1 MVKMNSEKQS
11 NGDDYL
17 RTAILILMAFLGT
30 GSLIHLARDMA
41 MEFISTI
48 AWYHVKIVLW
58 FSDLIPFNGDID
70 RSLSL
75 VTNSLLDIEPYLNPF
90 TGFGV
95 DPELWWKI
103 HQEASVAFLMI
114 YLLPTMLV
122 IWLSFGRR
130 PDLIFRNGYSLDSLW
145 ETQPIKGTK
154 VGFLDRL
161 SPALDNGFQTGS
173 TTAEN
178 VGYLINII
186 HSGSKSDHL
195 EPALSPEE
203 WLISEGLIP
212 DKDKAE
218 KLANKLVPFD
228 QKNADELFQ
237 DITIDGI
244 NEVLEDKMGSTWNGF
259 KSLNNYEMGLVAA
272 LILHYDFQQGLG
284 REILLFLNA
293 TFDASYPDKD
303 RFEQVL
309 GRNRWLQGKIKES
322 FDSEAGRKLENKSLI
337 HGWKNTALVTILR
350 RARLEGGVL
359 PTVNF
364 LWLKLIDR
372 TLWYTL
378 NNAGN
383 AVSSIESAGVHA
395 HFRAEIQSNIPL
407 LRKNV
412 FQASRSLLEDYLG
425 MKQDQLARRKL
436 QYNLVRPMGNKLREY
451 AETWQSSI

>member
-1 MVKMNSEKQS
+1 MNSEKQS
-11 NGDDYL
+11 NGDEHL
-17 RTAILILMAFLGT
+17 RTTILISLAFLGT
-30 GSLIHLARDMA
+30 GSLIHLARDKA

-70 RSLSL
+70 NSIPFF
-75 VTNSLLDIEPYLNPF
+75 TDSLLDIEPYLNPSND
-90 TGFGV
+90 FGV

-103 HQEASVAFLMI
+103 LQEASVAFLVI

-130 PDLIFRNGYSLDSLW
+130 PDLIFRNRYSLDSLW
-145 ETQPIKGTK
+145 ETQPVKGTK

-161 SPALDNGFQTGS
+161 PPAFDSWFQIGS
-173 TTAEN
+173 TATEN
-178 VGYLINII
+178 VGHLINTI

-212 DKDKAE
+212 GKDRAE
-218 KLANKLVPFD
+218 KLTNKIVPFD
-228 QKNADELFQ
+228 QKNADDLFQ

-244 NEVLEDKMGSTWNGF
+244 NEVLEDNMGSIWNGF
-259 KSLNNYEMGLVAA
+259 ESLNNYEKGLVAA

-284 REILLFLNA
+284 RKILLFLNA
-293 TFDASYPDKD
+293 TFDVSYPDKD
-303 RFEQVL
+303 RFEHML
-309 GRNRWLQGKIKES
+309 GGDRWLQDKIQEA
-322 FDSEAGRKLENKSLI
+322 FNSEAGRKLENKALI
-337 HGWKNTALVTILR
+337 HGWKSTALVTILR

-359 PTVNF
+359 PTANF

-436 QYNLVRPMGNKLREY
+436 QYNLVRPIGNKLREY
-451 AETWQSSI
+451 TETSQSSI

>member
-1 MVKMNSEKQS
+1 MNSDEQS
-11 NGDDYL
+11 NGDEHL
-17 RTAILILMAFLGT
+17 RTTILILMAFLGT
-30 GSLIHLARDMA
+30 GSLIHLARDKA

-58 FSDLIPFNGDID
+58 FSDLISFNGNID
-70 RSLSL
+70 NSIPF
-75 VTNSLLDIEPYLNPF
+75 VTDSLLDIEPYLNPSND
-90 TGFGV
+90 FGV

-122 IWLSFGRR
+122 IWLAFGRR
-130 PDLIFRNGYSLDSLW
+130 PDLIFRNRYSLDSLW
-145 ETQPIKGTK
+145 ETQPIKGTR

-161 SPALDNGFQTGS
+161 PPAFDSGLQIGS
-173 TTAEN
+173 TATEN
-178 VGYLINII
+178 VGHLINTIQ
-186 HSGSKSDHL
+186 SGSKSEHL

-203 WLISEGLIP
+203 WLVSEGLIP
-212 DKDKAE
+212 GKDKAE
-218 KLANKLVPFD
+218 KLANKIVPFD

-244 NEVLEDKMGSTWNGF
+244 NEVLEDTMGSTWNGF
-259 KSLNNYEMGLVAA
+259 KSLNNYEKGLVAA
-272 LILHYDFQQGLG
+272 LIQHYDFQQGVG
-284 REILLFLNA
+284 RKILLFLNA

-303 RFEQVL
+303 RFDHIL
-309 GRNRWLQGKIKES
+309 GGDRWLQDKIQEA
-322 FDSEAGRKLENKSLI
+322 FNSEAGRKLENKSLI
-337 HGWKNTALVTILR
+337 HGWKSTALVTILR

-359 PTVNF
+359 PTANF

-436 QYNLVRPMGNKLREY
+436 QYNLVRPMGNKLRGY
-451 AETWQSSI
+451 AETSQSSI

>member
-1 MVKMNSEKQS
+1 MNSEKQS
-11 NGDDYL
+11 NGDEHL
-17 RTAILILMAFLGT
+17 RTTILISLAFLGT
-30 GSLIHLARDMA
+30 GSLIHLARDKA

-70 RSLSL
+70 NSIPFF
-75 VTNSLLDIEPYLNPF
+75 TDSLLDIEPYLNPSND
-90 TGFGV
+90 FGV

-103 HQEASVAFLMI
+103 LQEASVAFLVI

-161 SPALDNGFQTGS
+161 SPALDNGFQIGS
-173 TTAEN
+173 TAAEN
-178 VGYLINII
+178 VGYLINTI

-212 DKDKAE
+212 GKDRAE
-218 KLANKLVPFD
+218 KLTNKIVPFD

-244 NEVLEDKMGSTWNGF
+244 NEVLEDNMGSIWNGF
-259 KSLNNYEMGLVAA
+259 ESLNNYEKGLVAA

-284 REILLFLNA
+284 RKILLFLNA
-293 TFDASYPDKD
+293 TFDVSYPDKD
-303 RFEQVL
+303 RFEHML
-309 GRNRWLQGKIKES
+309 GGDRWLQDKIQEA
-322 FDSEAGRKLENKSLI
+322 FNSEAGRKLENKALI
-337 HGWKNTALVTILR
+337 HGWKSTALVTILR

-359 PTVNF
+359 PTANF

-436 QYNLVRPMGNKLREY
+436 QYNLVRPIGNKLREY
-451 AETWQSSI
+451 AETSQSSI

>member
-1 MVKMNSEKQS
+1 MNSEKQS
-11 NGDDYL
+11 NGDEHL
-17 RTAILILMAFLGT
+17 RTTILISLAFLGT
-30 GSLIHLARDMA
+30 GSLIHLARDKA

-70 RSLSL
+70 NSIPFF
-75 VTNSLLDIEPYLNPF
+75 TDSLLDIEPYLNPSNV
-90 TGFGV
+90 FGV

-103 HQEASVAFLMI
+103 LQEASVAFLVI

-130 PDLIFRNGYSLDSLW
+130 PDLIFRNRYSLDSLW

-161 SPALDNGFQTGS
+161 SPALDNGFQIGS
-173 TTAEN
+173 TAAEN
-178 VGYLINII
+178 VGYLINTI

-212 DKDKAE
+212 GKDRAE
-218 KLANKLVPFD
+218 KLTNKIVPFD

-244 NEVLEDKMGSTWNGF
+244 NEVLEDNMGSIWNGF
-259 KSLNNYEMGLVAA
+259 ESLNNYEKGLVAA

-284 REILLFLNA
+284 RKILLFLNA
-293 TFDASYPDKD
+293 TFDVSYPDKD
-303 RFEQVL
+303 RFEHML
-309 GRNRWLQGKIKES
+309 GGDRWLQDKIQEA
-322 FDSEAGRKLENKSLI
+322 FNSEAGRKLENKALI
-337 HGWKNTALVTILR
+337 HGWKSTALVTILR

-359 PTVNF
+359 PTANF

-436 QYNLVRPMGNKLREY
+436 QYNLVRPIGNKLREY
-451 AETWQSSI
+451 AETSQSSI

>member
-1 MVKMNSEKQS
+1 MNSEEQS
-11 NGDDYL
+11 SGDEHL
-17 RTAILILMAFLGT
+17 RTTILILMAFLGT
-30 GSLIHLARDMA
+30 GSLIHLARDKA

-58 FSDLIPFNGDID
+58 SSDLIPFNGDID

-90 TGFGV
+90 NDFGA

-114 YLLPTMLV
+114 YLLPIMLV

-130 PDLIFRNGYSLDSLW
+130 PDLIFRNRYSLDSLW
-145 ETQPIKGTK
+145 ETQPIKGTR
-154 VGFLDRL
+154 VRFLDRL
-161 SPALDNGFQTGS
+161 PPAFDCGFQIGS
-173 TTAEN
+173 TVAEN
-178 VGYLINII
+178 VGYLINTIN
-186 HSGSKSDHL
+186 SGNKSVHL

-212 DKDKAE
+212 SKDNAE

-244 NEVLEDKMGSTWNGF
+244 NEILEDKMGSTWNGF
-259 KSLNNYEMGLVAA
+259 KSLNNYEKGLVAA
-272 LILHYDFQQGLG
+272 LILHYDFQNELG

-303 RFEQVL
+303 RFEQML

-322 FDSEAGRKLENKSLI
+322 FDSKAGRKLENKSLI

-359 PTVNF
+359 PTANF

-451 AETWQSSI
+451 TETSQSSI

>member
-1 MVKMNSEKQS
+1 MNSEKQS

-17 RTAILILMAFLGT
+17 RTIILILMAFLGT

-58 FSDLIPFNGDID
+58 FSDLIPFNGVID

-90 TGFGV
+90 NDFGV

-130 PDLIFRNGYSLDSLW
+130 PDLIFRNRYSLDSLW

-161 SPALDNGFQTGS
+161 PPAFNSGFQIGS
-173 TTAEN
+173 TAAEN
-178 VGYLINII
+178 VGYLINTI
-186 HSGSKSDHL
+186 HSGSRSDHL

-212 DKDKAE
+212 SKDKAE
-218 KLANKLVPFD
+218 KLANKFVPFD

-244 NEVLEDKMGSTWNGF
+244 NEVLEDKMGSTWTGF
-259 KSLNNYEMGLVAA
+259 KSLNNYEKGLVAA

-284 REILLFLNA
+284 QEILLFLNA
-293 TFDASYPDKD
+293 IFDANYPDKD

-309 GRNRWLQGKIKES
+309 GGDRWLQGKIRKS
-322 FDSEAGRKLENKSLI
+322 FNSEAGRKLESKSLI
-337 HGWKNTALVTILR
+337 HGWKSTALVTILR

-359 PTVNF
+359 PTANF

>member
-1 MVKMNSEKQS
+1 MNSEKQS
-11 NGDDYL
+11 NGDEHL
-17 RTAILILMAFLGT
+17 RTTILISLAFLGT
-30 GSLIHLARDMA
+30 GSLIHLARDKA

-70 RSLSL
+70 NSIPFF
-75 VTNSLLDIEPYLNPF
+75 TDSLLDIEPYLNPSNV
-90 TGFGV
+90 FGV

-103 HQEASVAFLMI
+103 LQEASVAFLVI

-130 PDLIFRNGYSLDSLW
+130 PDLIFRNRYSLDSLW

-161 SPALDNGFQTGS
+161 PPAFDSGFQIGS
-173 TTAEN
+173 TATEN
-178 VGYLINII
+178 VGHLINTI

-212 DKDKAE
+212 GKDRAE
-218 KLANKLVPFD
+218 KLTNKIVPFD

-244 NEVLEDKMGSTWNGF
+244 NEVLEDNMGSIWNGF
-259 KSLNNYEMGLVAA
+259 ESLNNYEKGLVAA

-284 REILLFLNA
+284 RKILLFLNA
-293 TFDASYPDKD
+293 TFDVSYPDKD
-303 RFEQVL
+303 RFEHML
-309 GRNRWLQGKIKES
+309 GGDRWLQDKIQEA
-322 FDSEAGRKLENKSLI
+322 FNSEAGRKLENKALI
-337 HGWKNTALVTILR
+337 HGWKSTALVTILR

-359 PTVNF
+359 PTANF

-436 QYNLVRPMGNKLREY
+436 QYNLVRPIGNKLREY
-451 AETWQSSI
+451 AETSQSSI